1 MGRLVL
7 AAVLSA
13 VALVA
18 LPGAI
23 VCDVADEG
31 DPPRASA
38 RPTTARAAGLAPHLV
53 IHRKV
58 GTEITRVDDG
68 TLAHPGDIVQV
79 SYVAA
84 GNRHGV
90 VLSVDGAGT
99 VTLHHPKAASDPPAL
114 QARGEHPLG
123 HAFELDGAPGFERFF
138 LVTSGDTPT
147 DVDRVLSAARSL
159 AEAGPSV
166 ARVDPL
172 SLPPAWRQASVILH
186 KS

>member
-1 MGRLVL
+1 MKRLVL
-7 AAVLSA
+7 AAALST

-18 LPGAI
+18 LPGGLLCEQQPAPL
-23 VCDVADEG
+23 ATHARSRPAG
-31 DPPRASA
+31 GLKPR
-38 RPTTARAAGLAPHLV
+38 LV

-58 GTEITRVDDG
+58 GTAVVRIDDG
-68 TLAHPGDIVQV
+68 TVARPGDIVQV

-90 VLSVDGAGT
+90 VLSVDGGGA
-99 VTLHHPKAASDPPAL
+99 VTLHHPRAPDDPPAL

-123 HAFELDGAPGFERFF
+123 HAFELDDAPEFERFF

-147 DVDRVLSAARSL
+147 DVETVLEAARSL
-159 AEAGPSV
+159 AAAGPSV

-172 SLPPAWRQASVILH
+172 QLPATWQQASLLLA
-186 KS
+186 KEAAP